1 MDEDKSAPEDPEDV
15 VFVHLSG
22 PGFSVRLTSRHWRL
36 IMQYTGNAW
45 SAVVYALGG
54 AVILYALAEFWR
66 ETQ

>member
-1 MDEDKSAPEDPEDV
+1 
-15 VFVHLSG
+15 
-22 PGFSVRLTSRHWRL
+22 VRLTSRHLRL